1 MKRNKLTI
9 IALLLLCSITTLSAQ
24 EIKPKS
30 VKEPGRNKVVL
41 VGRVVYKNPIDHENR
56 KPSDPKWQKRFN
68 KAPTFS
74 KADTFSIKFGK
85 TYSSRTMNNS
95 KIGEPFFIAVPK
107 DTDTQKVELYGFEV
121 FMFSNYQYFFHCPV
135 NSSIAVPEGIKYI
148 YVGTFEYDFDYAL
161 RVKSVNHYDEYDQAC
176 EWIKIATGRDDV
188 ELIRAE
194 LEPLEEEKKD

>member
-1 MKRNKLTI
+1 MKKNKLTI
-9 IALLLLCSITTLSAQ
+9 IAIILLCFISTLNAQ

-30 VKEPGRNKVVL
+30 VRDPIKDHVIL
-41 VGRVVYKNPIDHENR
+41 VGRVVYKNPIDHEAR
-56 KPSDPKWQKRFN
+56 KPADPKLEKYF
-68 KAPTFS
+68 T
-74 KADTFSIKFGK
+74 KADSVSIRHSKSATTFKAGE
-85 TYSSRTMNNS
+85 
-95 KIGEPFFIAVPK
+95 IGEPFFLLTPK
-107 DTDTQKVELYGFEV
+107 KNKTNKVDMYGFDV
-121 FMFSNYQYFFHCPV
+121 KLFSRAAYRFFCPV
-135 NSSIAVPEGIKYI
+135 FSTITVPEGAKYL